1 MNKQIYMIF
10 YDRGYRAQD
19 NGEHFCR
26 WVMKNHPEV
35 KTGYILNSNS
45 YDWPRLQKEGFNL
58 INGLDRINTHKELL
72 ACDFTCS
79 SIFNEGINLDFADC
93 DCKRVFLNH
102 GCFLVPI
109 KYIKDEHDN
118 IDLFIAGNKV
128 EYDNL
133 LHPYHELSKQQVVLC
148 GQPRHDALISQQLA
162 PHTEDSILIQFWQRP
177 GAWTEHNDKQF
188 LASDFYKATTKLLSN
203 YRLLTTCRK
212 HKTKI
217 IFKMHPIQYDWIK
230 YYKRYENNITRISYI
245 SEPFEPEFLR
255 SKLIITDISSNAYEM
270 AKIGKPCVY
279 FEPDPDLLFN
289 WRLKKN
295 GGFEFDLEHKS
306 IGPVIYKSVDMLVEE
321 ICKLIENN
329 YNLEKGYQDRR
340 QEQISF
346 MNDTNNCKRC
356 FEAIMNLNS
365 TTNVSKATQKKINK
379 NKKQTKAYGKAD
391 CYLYF

>member
-1 MNKQIYMIF
+1 
-10 YDRGYRAQD
+10 
-19 NGEHFCR
+19 
-26 WVMKNHPEV
+26 
-35 KTGYILNSNS
+35 
-45 YDWPRLQKEGFNL
+45 
-58 INGLDRINTHKELL
+58 
-72 ACDFTCS
+72 
-79 SIFNEGINLDFADC
+79 
-93 DCKRVFLNH
+93 
-102 GCFLVPI
+102 
-109 KYIKDEHDN
+109 
-118 IDLFIAGNKV
+118 
-128 EYDNL
+128 
-133 LHPYHELSKQQVVLC
+133 
-148 GQPRHDALISQQLA
+148 
-162 PHTEDSILIQFWQRP
+162 
-177 GAWTEHNDKQF
+177 
-188 LASDFYKATTKLLSN
+188 
-203 YRLLTTCRK
+203 
-212 HKTKI
+212 
-217 IFKMHPIQYDWIK
+217 
-230 YYKRYENNITRISYI
+230 
-245 SEPFEPEFLR
+245 
-255 SKLIITDISSNAYEM
+255 M